1 MREQILAALAQYGS
15 PALFAAVTIAAIGV
29 PLPITLLLIVT
40 GSLISQG
47 AMNFWWA
54 IGLATAGSV
63 IGDQIGYA
71 VGRWG
76 GSELVDRFTRLLG
89 GPERLEKAQSTARR
103 WGGPGI
109 FFSRWLVTPLGPW
122 VNLASGLAGYPWM
135 RFLIWDTLGE
145 FLGTLLYVSLGKV
158 FSDRV
163 LALDAMLSDLT
174 WAIVAL
180 LAAVFLGWKFFSS
193 VWTKQAD
200 DGGGA

>member
-1 MREQILAALAQYGS
+1 MREQILAALSQYGS
-15 PALFAAVTIAAIGV
+15 PALFAVVTIAAVGV

-47 AMNFWWA
+47 VMNFWWA
-54 IGLATAGSV
+54 IGLAGAGSV
-63 IGDQIGYA
+63 IGDQIGYGI
-71 VGRWG
+71 GRWG
-76 GSELVDRFTRLLG
+76 GNELVDRFTRLLG

-135 RFLIWDTLGE
+135 RFFVWDALGE
-145 FLGTLLYVSLGKV
+145 FLGTLIYVGLGKA

-180 LAAVFLGWKFFSS
+180 LAVVLLGWKVSRS
-193 VWTKQAD
+193 A
-200 DGGGA
+200 

>member
-1 MREQILAALAQYGS
+1 MREQILAALSQYGS
-15 PALFAAVTIAAIGV
+15 PALFAVVTIAAVGV

-47 AMNFWWA
+47 VMNFWWA
-54 IGLATAGSV
+54 IGLAGAGSV
-63 IGDQIGYA
+63 IGDQIGYGI
-71 VGRWG
+71 GRWG
-76 GSELVDRFTRLLG
+76 GNELVDRFTRLLG

-122 VNLASGLAGYPWM
+122 VNLASGLARYPWM
-135 RFLIWDTLGE
+135 RFFIWDALGE
-145 FLGTLLYVSLGKV
+145 FLGTLIYVGLGKA

-180 LAAVFLGWKFFSS
+180 LAVVLLGWKVSRS
-193 VWTKQAD
+193 A
-200 DGGGA
+200 

>member
-1 MREQILAALAQYGS
+1 MREQILAALSQYGS
-15 PALFAAVTIAAIGV
+15 PALFAVVTIAAVGV

-47 AMNFWWA
+47 VMNFWWA
-54 IGLATAGSV
+54 IGLAGAGSV
-63 IGDQIGYA
+63 IGDQIGYGI
-71 VGRWG
+71 GRWG
-76 GSELVDRFTRLLG
+76 GNELVDRFTRLLG

-122 VNLASGLAGYPWM
+122 VNLASGLARYPWM
-135 RFLIWDTLGE
+135 RFFVWDALGE
-145 FLGTLLYVSLGKV
+145 FLGTLIYVGLGKA

-180 LAAVFLGWKFFSS
+180 LAVVLLGWKVSRS
-193 VWTKQAD
+193 A
-200 DGGGA
+200 

>member
-1 MREQILAALAQYGS
+1 MREQILAALSQYGS
-15 PALFAAVTIAAIGV
+15 PALFAVVTIAAVGV

-47 AMNFWWA
+47 VMNFWLA
-54 IGLATAGSV
+54 IGLAGAGSV
-63 IGDQIGYA
+63 IGDQIGYGI
-71 VGRWG
+71 GRWG
-76 GSELVDRFTRLLG
+76 GNALVDRFTRLLG

-109 FFSRWLVTPLGPW
+109 FFSRWLVTALGPW

-135 RFLIWDTLGE
+135 RFLIWDALGE
-145 FLGTLLYVSLGKV
+145 FLGTLIYVGLGKV

-180 LAAVFLGWKFFSS
+180 LAAVFLGWKVVSRS
-193 VWTKQAD
+193 A
-200 DGGGA
+200 

>member
-1 MREQILAALAQYGS
+1 MREQILAALSQYGS
-15 PALFAAVTIAAIGV
+15 PALFAVVAIAAVGV

-47 AMNFWWA
+47 VMNFWWA
-54 IGLATAGSV
+54 IGLAGAGSV
-63 IGDQIGYA
+63 IGDQIGYGI
-71 VGRWG
+71 GRWG
-76 GSELVDRFTRLLG
+76 GNELVDRFTRLLG

-135 RFLIWDTLGE
+135 RFFVWDALGE
-145 FLGTLLYVSLGKV
+145 FLGTLIYVGLGKA

-180 LAAVFLGWKFFSS
+180 LVAVALGWKVVSRS
-193 VWTKQAD
+193 A
-200 DGGGA
+200 

>member
-1 MREQILAALAQYGS
+1 MREQILAALSQYGS
-15 PALFAAVTIAAIGV
+15 PALFAVVTIAAVGV

-47 AMNFWWA
+47 VMNFWWA
-54 IGLATAGSV
+54 IGLAGAGSV
-63 IGDQIGYA
+63 IGDQIGYGI
-71 VGRWG
+71 GRWG
-76 GSELVDRFTRLLG
+76 GNELVDRFTRLLG

-135 RFLIWDTLGE
+135 RFFVWDALGE
-145 FLGTLLYVSLGKV
+145 FLGTLIYVGLGKA

-180 LAAVFLGWKFFSS
+180 LVAVLLGWKFFSY
-193 VWTKQAD
+193 VWTKQST
-200 DGGGA
+200 DG

>member
-1 MREQILAALAQYGS
+1 MREQILAALSQYGS
-15 PALFAAVTIAAIGV
+15 PALFAVVTIAAVGV

-47 AMNFWWA
+47 VMNFWVA
-54 IGLATAGSV
+54 IGLAGAGSV
-63 IGDQIGYA
+63 IGDQIGYGI
-71 VGRWG
+71 GRWG
-76 GSELVDRFTRLLG
+76 GNELVDKFTRLLG

-109 FFSRWLVTPLGPW
+109 FFSRWLVTALGPW

-135 RFLIWDTLGE
+135 RFLVWDTLGE
-145 FLGTLLYVSLGKV
+145 FLGTLIYVGLGKV

-163 LALDAMLSDLT
+163 LAIDAMLSDLS

-180 LAAVFLGWKFFSS
+180 LATVFLGWKFLSRS
-193 VWTKQAD
+193 A
-200 DGGGA
+200 